1 MMDAKY
7 FEEIKA
13 REQAATPG
21 PWYEEGWALPDE
33 DTGEFTELGSTDPDA
48 IFIAHAR
55 TDVPNLTVAL
65 REALDENAKL
75 IAEVERLTDQHRC
88 DTHNLEAMQTIL
100 DQQAKNCEN
109 LLAAKDQQ
117 IATLKAELQDSHQD
131 HIDDFMRLKT
141 EIATL
146 GKALE
151 MACERNADYAFCGG
165 TDVMKAKHAK
175 ANYQHFIHQAQE

>member
-1 MMDAKY
+1 MDAKY
-7 FEEIKA
+7 FNEIEA

-75 IAEVERLTDQHRC
+75 IAEVERLSDALTDQTARANICEH
-88 DTHNLEAMQTIL
+88 D
-100 DQQAKNCEN
+100 AKVWREDRDK
-109 LLAAKDQQ
+109 LFLAHSVLSR
-117 IATLKAELQDSHQD
+117 TLKNIFS
-131 HIDDFMRLKT
+131 DFGRYFPRDM
-141 EIATL
+141 
-146 GKALE
+146 
-151 MACERNADYAFCGG
+151 DY
-165 TDVMKAKHAK
+165 
-175 ANYQHFIHQAQE
+175 YIQQAQEQEGKE